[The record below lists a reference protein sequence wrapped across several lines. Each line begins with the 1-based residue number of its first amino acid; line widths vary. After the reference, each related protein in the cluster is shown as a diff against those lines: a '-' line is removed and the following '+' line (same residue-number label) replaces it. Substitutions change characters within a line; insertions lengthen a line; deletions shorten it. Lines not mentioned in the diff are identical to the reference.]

1 MLIFPDYFV
10 LLYLIPPAETGNQ
23 LFNIEHLNLIL
34 EEMKRNSEYVS
45 HTDLSTITISW
56 MFSNPVIRL

>member
-34 EEMKRNSEYVS
+34 EEDEKK
-45 HTDLSTITISW
+45 
-56 MFSNPVIRL
+56 F